1 MSWEGA
7 SEPRRRGSTAV
18 VAAVIA
24 VVVVAAIV
32 VTRPGDD
39 PAPPLTVGPS
49 EPTGAEVAVDDDPL
63 GTSRPAPSESMRRTV
78 EVDGDGPL
86 VPAAPDVEIVA
97 ADFVSRLQ
105 LIDLATGDI
114 TALEVFA
121 GGRRTRPDG
130 LQRIGDAMVLD
141 VGGDVVRVDEE
152 RGSPIIVARG
162 HRSIPTTDDA
172 SVWVY
177 DGEPMVS
184 GGTASRVDFDGQI
197 RQRVDLP
204 AVAQPLAGTA
214 DGLLVRTPG
223 TVSLIAADGGRSRVA
238 PGQGLVSDGRR
249 LAWLDCTQD
258 LRCFVVA
265 GTVDDPDQVRVEL
278 DSEDLPVG
286 LDAAGG
292 AFSPD
297 GRWLALP
304 LLRREQHFAAE
315 RREIAIIDLTIGA
328 QARRV
333 AGSPLVSPAPVAWSG
348 DSRWLAISSGSGLRL
363 WSARTNQVAELDVDL
378 WPTYA
383 LTAR

>member
-1 MSWEGA
+1 
-7 SEPRRRGSTAV
+7 

-24 VVVVAAIV
+24 VVVVTALV
-32 VTRPGDD
+32 LTRPGDD
-39 PAPPLTVGPS
+39 PAQPPLTVGPS
-49 EPTGAEVAVDDDPL
+49 EPTGAEVAVDDDDDPL
-63 GTSRPAPSESMRRTV
+63 GTSRPAPSEAMRRTV
-78 EVDGDGPL
+78 EVDGAGPL
-86 VPAAPDVEIVA
+86 VPSAPEVQIVA

-114 TALEVFA
+114 EALEVFS

-130 LQRIGDAMVLD
+130 LQRVGDAMVLD

-152 RGSPIIVARG
+152 RRSPIMVARG
-162 HRSIPTTDDA
+162 HRSIPTSDDA

-177 DGEPMVS
+177 DGQPMVS
-184 GGTASRVDFDGQI
+184 GGTASRVDFDGEI

-214 DGLLVRTPG
+214 EGLLVRTPG
-223 TVSLIAADGGRSRVA
+223 TVSLIAADGERTRVA

-258 LRCFVVA
+258 LRCFVVT

-286 LDAAGG
+286 LEAIGG

-304 LLRREQHFAAE
+304 LIRRERNFAADDHD
-315 RREIAIIDLTIGA
+315 IAIIDLTLGA
-328 QARRV
+328 QAQRV
-333 AGSPLVSPAPVAWSG
+333 EGSPLVSPTPVAWSD
-348 DSRWLAISSGSGLRL
+348 DSRWLAISSGSGIRL
-363 WSARTNQVAELDVDL
+363 WSARTNQVAALDVRL